1 LPYCRRCG
9 TKLDEDAHFCHKC
22 GTPVATYNSISLPTS
37 TPLKPIRNDPVI
49 IGAIVLVSILVIGV
63 VVAALFATPFI
74 NVSIGQTYQDDTVD
88 INKLD
93 FNFESNRAQVNVF
106 TLDMNNN
113 NFVIEIQ
120 GSAFKGMSGGN
131 SDSPIQFSLYNDTT
145 NGVQTVTIKL
155 EESNAFSRYNVV
167 CNVYVNPAL
176 TINLNITSKAGQV
189 NLINDKPTTFESIN
203 LETSAGDVGANLQNA
218 TVISNV
224 TLRTQAGTVDFRTS
238 QILVEGNN
246 TISLHSNA
254 GSINMD
260 LTQTKT
266 LQGNLQVNATAEL
279 GSVNVGLSIDGSVG
293 AKIISQT
300 TLGSIHTNLQH
311 FSGNQSLIE
320 SDNYPAADNIEIN
333 NRTNLG
339 SIDIN
344 AIYQSKTSPYLRN

>member
-1 LPYCRRCG
+1 
-9 TKLDEDAHFCHKC
+9 
-22 GTPVATYNSISLPTS
+22 
-37 TPLKPIRNDPVI
+37 LKPIRNDPVI

-120 GSAFKGMSGGN
+120 GSAFKGMFGGN

-218 TVISNV
+218 TVIGNV